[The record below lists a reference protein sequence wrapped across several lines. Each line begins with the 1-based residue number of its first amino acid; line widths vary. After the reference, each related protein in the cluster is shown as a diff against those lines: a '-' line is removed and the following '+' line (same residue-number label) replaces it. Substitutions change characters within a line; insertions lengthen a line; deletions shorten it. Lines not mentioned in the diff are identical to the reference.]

1 MGKLLL
7 AISIIACFVT
17 DAVANSDNYFGRAKP
32 AEIVEGE
39 DAANQGISDSSHLT
53 VLKDISQ
60 TAVARESS
68 SSEYPITSDLSLPI
82 KNESSGTKEYP
93 DGAVQ
98 PYNSA
103 EIVQSKTTNGPE
115 NVSSPE
121 NIEPTMAYS
130 VPSKNVFNDA
140 KQNTTNNSAKNDL
153 GYILLVWGIIVVLG
167 IVLGWNEKIVIFR
180 NYNDLA
186 IVFGSGLLVYAAI
199 FVIFLLGNNGASGVM
214 VLSLI
219 MVASSAGLMI
229 YLIFRTFVDNR
240 SILATVLA
248 LITKLSLS
256 VLFLIN
262 LLTLL
267 SPSGKTQVK
276 RAKNKASALAWLM
289 VITPIIYALVRDK
302 EGIFSPGNIFNQ
314 YQRRKIGI

>member
-1 MGKLLL
+1 
-7 AISIIACFVT
+7 
-17 DAVANSDNYFGRAKP
+17 
-32 AEIVEGE
+32 
-39 DAANQGISDSSHLT
+39 
-53 VLKDISQ
+53 
-60 TAVARESS
+60 
-68 SSEYPITSDLSLPI
+68 
-82 KNESSGTKEYP
+82 
-93 DGAVQ
+93 
-98 PYNSA
+98 
-103 EIVQSKTTNGPE
+103 
-115 NVSSPE
+115 
-121 NIEPTMAYS
+121 MAYS